1 MYYISL
7 STIPSRMSN
16 LPYLIESLQQQ
27 IIKPTKIFVNIPNVY
42 RRFPFAEVI
51 LPDLSQYPNVVINRC
66 VHDYGAAT
74 KFLPLLLL
82 PEIKPDD
89 RIIIVD
95 DDHTYDPTLCVK
107 LLELS
112 DKYPDAVTCMFG
124 VTNALYFK
132 NRSWNTEMN
141 TQEKEPV
148 GFRGYKEGY
157 IDVFEGFAGVCLQK
171 RFFTPDVFFF
181 PIPDIY
187 AHDDI
192 WLSANVLR
200 NGFHIIVSDKTV
212 SNKAFQ
218 DKVDA
223 LCLDDE
229 TFQKSINLITFIQK
243 NYNLYI

>member
-1 MYYISL
+1 MTNLSKVIDSL
-7 STIPSRMSN
+7 N
-16 LPYLIESLQQQ
+16 NQLL
-27 IIKPTKIFVNIPNVY
+27 KPTKIFVNIPMTY
-42 RRFPFAEVI
+42 RRFPDADLTI
-51 LPDLSQYPNVVINRC
+51 PDLTRYPNVVINRC

-82 PEIKPDD
+82 PEIEPHDK
-89 RIIIVD
+89 IIIVD
-95 DDHTYDPTLCVK
+95 DDHMYDPTLAVK

-112 DKYPDAVTCMFG
+112 DRYPNCATCMFG

-132 NRSWNTEMN
+132 DRSWNTVMN
-141 TQEKEPV
+141 TQNKEPS
-148 GFRGYKEGY
+148 GFRGYDEGY

-192 WLSANVLR
+192 WLSAHVLR
-200 NGFHIIVSDKTV
+200 NGFHIVVSQETV
-212 SNKAFQ
+212 NNTAFQ

-223 LCLDDE
+223 LCLDDQ
-229 TFQKSINLITFIQK
+229 TLNKSVNLITFIQHH
-243 NYNLYI
+243 YNLYM